1 MAPPIDL
8 LEERDV
14 IFINVQ
20 SSPKS
25 YTIIKMK
32 RQISSFLGTFF
43 TSFRLPLKF
52 ISDLFHLYM
61 IQQTL
66 INNDWRQNI
75 VAHELENLTTMDTN
89 SANIC

>member
-1 MAPPIDL
+1 LGRLLVRRGNVAPPIDL

-32 RQISSFLGTFF
+32 RQISSFLGAFF

-52 ISDLFHLYM
+52 VSD
-61 IQQTL
+61 
-66 INNDWRQNI
+66 
-75 VAHELENLTTMDTN
+75 
-89 SANIC
+89 